1 VVEAGGDDDYGSV
14 VLRQETS
21 GTGYATKPSDCAR
34 LFELVCGE
42 LA

>member
-21 GTGYATKPSDCAR
+21 GTGYHTKPSDCAR
-34 LFELVCGE
+34 LFEVVCGE